1 MNSKIISELL
11 YSKQELNYAT
21 ISYLTKIRNAYLGSS
36 EFTFSLLTSE
46 AEDWFCLAAFNFANL
61 SFLANAADSSFPTSL
76 EGSDIPNNLPVRF
89 KSRCY

>member
-1 MNSKIISELL
+1 MNSKIISELFSESIEL
-11 YSKQELNYAT
+11 RDNFVSK
-21 ISYLTKIRNAYLGSS
+21 KIRNAYLGSS
-36 EFTFSLLTSE
+36 EFPISLSTSD